1 MKFNEL
7 LNSIINEQEGA
18 ALEPLNPTRVQ
29 LETYFSRA
37 LKNEDDREKI
47 IVMLADIFT
56 ESEAKLLAAVEEYYQ
71 TIRSKAMGLQ
81 QRNAPVGRAK
91 VASNRAKQTNPT
103 GRAKV
108 ASNRAKQ
115 ANPAAPQPK
124 ANNKFPGPPSDKFHP
139 AI

>member
-7 LNSIINEQEGA
+7 LNSFINEQEGA
-18 ALEPLNPTRVQ
+18 AHEPLNPTGSQ
-29 LETYFSRA
+29 IKTYFST
-37 LKNEDDREKI
+37 KMMNEDGRKEI
-47 IVMLADIFT
+47 INMLVEIFT
-56 ESEAKLLAAVEEYYQ
+56 VDESYLLAVVAEYYQ
-71 TIRSKAMGLQ
+71 TMHSKAMNLP

-91 VASNRAKQTNPT
+91 VASNRAKV
-103 GRAKV
+103 G
-108 ASNRAKQ
+108 RAKQ

>member
-7 LNSIINEQEGA
+7 LNSFINEQEGA
-18 ALEPLNPTRVQ
+18 ALKPLNPTSGQ
-29 LETYFSRA
+29 LNTYFSRA
-37 LKNEDDREKI
+37 LNTKEGRTEI
-47 IVMLADIFT
+47 ISMLVDIFT
-56 ESEAKLLAAVEEYYQ
+56 ESEANLLAAVEEHYQ
-71 TIRSKAMGLQ
+71 TVRSKAMSLQ
-81 QRNAPVGRAK
+81 QRNAPV
-91 VASNRAKQTNPT
+91 

-124 ANNKFPGPPSDKFHP
+124 ANNKFPGPPSDKYHP